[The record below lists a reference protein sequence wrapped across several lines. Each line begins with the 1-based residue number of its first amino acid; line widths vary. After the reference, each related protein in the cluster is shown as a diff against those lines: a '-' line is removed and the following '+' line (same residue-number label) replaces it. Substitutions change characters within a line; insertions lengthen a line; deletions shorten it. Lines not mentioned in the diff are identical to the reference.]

1 MDGRKQH
8 ERRTNRNRTAAVND
22 VSGQTV
28 NLTQSNA
35 ARVDADQVELTQ
47 SVARVIDADAVEMN
61 SSIAQMVEA
70 ETARLSGSA
79 LLGARTETL
88 AVEQS
93 VLGLVRTTDATVA
106 DSAVLLLAG
115 DEIQA
120 ANVTAFF
127 VYAGNA
133 EGEVKAV
140 LDWRG
145 AAVIGA
151 VAGVVLFVLS
161 LLGRSRRA

>member
-1 MDGRKQH
+1 MSVDITEIEQQQL
-8 ERRTNRNRTAAVND
+8 ND

-28 NLTQSNA
+28 NLTQSSAAHVDADRVEMTQSA
-35 ARVDADQVELTQ
+35 ARVV
-47 SVARVIDADAVEMN
+47 DADAVEMN
-61 SSIAQMVEA
+61 NSVAQMVEA
-70 ETARLSGSA
+70 ETVRLSGSA
-79 LLGARTETL
+79 SLGARTETL

-106 DSAVLLLAG
+106 DSAVLMLAG

-120 ANVTAFF
+120 ANVNAFL

-133 EGEVKAV
+133 EGEVKTL

-145 AAVIGA
+145 AAIIGA
-151 VAGVVLFVLS
+151 VAGVVLFLLS

>member
-1 MDGRKQH
+1 MSVDANEIEQQQL
-8 ERRTNRNRTAAVND
+8 ND

-28 NLTQSNA
+28 NLTQSSATHVNA
-35 ARVDADQVELTQ
+35 DRVEMTQ
-47 SVARVIDADAVEMN
+47 SVARVVDADAVEMN
-61 SSIAQMVEA
+61 GSAAQTVEA
-70 ETARLSGSA
+70 ETVRLSRGA
-79 LLGARTETL
+79 MLGARAETL
-88 AVEQS
+88 AAEQS

-106 DSAVLLLAG
+106 DSAVLMLAG

-120 ANVTAFF
+120 ANVSAFF

-133 EGEVKAV
+133 EGEVKAL

-145 AAVIGA
+145 AAIVGA
-151 VAGVVLFVLS
+151 VAGAVLFLLS

>member
-1 MDGRKQH
+1 MSADVTQDVIEIEQRQI
-8 ERRTNRNRTAAVND
+8 AD

-28 NLTQSNA
+28 NLTQSSAAQVDADRVEMTQSA
-35 ARVDADQVELTQ
+35 ARVVDADV
-47 SVARVIDADAVEMN
+47 VAMN
-61 SSIAQMVEA
+61 TSAAQIVEA
-70 ETARLSGSA
+70 ETVRLSGSA
-79 LLGARTETL
+79 AVGARAESL

-93 VLGLVRTTDATVA
+93 LLGLVRTTDATVA
-106 DSAVLLLAG
+106 DSGVLMLAG

-120 ANVTAFF
+120 ANVNAVF

-133 EGEVKAV
+133 EGDIKAL

-145 AAVIGA
+145 AAIAGA
-151 VAGVVLFVLS
+151 VAGVVLFLLS

>member
-1 MDGRKQH
+1 MNVDTTEIELQQL
-8 ERRTNRNRTAAVND
+8 ND

-28 NLTQSNA
+28 NLTQSSA
-35 ARVDADQVELTQ
+35 THVDADRVEMTQ
-47 SVARVIDADAVEMN
+47 SAARVIDADAVQM
-61 SSIAQMVEA
+61 SSSAAQMVEA
-70 ETARLSGSA
+70 ETVRLSGSA
-79 LLGARTETL
+79 SLGARTETL

-93 VLGLVRTTDATVA
+93 ILGLVRTTDATVA
-106 DSAVLLLAG
+106 DSAVLMLAG

-120 ANVTAFF
+120 ANVNALF

-133 EGEVKAV
+133 EGEVKAL

-151 VAGVVLFVLS
+151 VAGAVLFLLS

>member
-1 MDGRKQH
+1 MDTDTTEIEQQQLG
-8 ERRTNRNRTAAVND
+8 D

-28 NLTQSNA
+28 NLTQSSA
-35 ARVDADQVELTQ
+35 TRVDADRVELTQ
-47 SVARVIDADAVEMN
+47 SAARVVDADAVELN
-61 SSIAQMVEA
+61 GSVAQM
-70 ETARLSGSA
+70 
-79 LLGARTETL
+79 GARTETL

-93 VLGLVRTTDATVA
+93 VLGLVRTADATVA

-133 EGEVKAV
+133 EGVVKTL

-145 AAVIGA
+145 AAIIGA
-151 VAGVVLFVLS
+151 VAAVVLFLLS